1 MLDLAYK
8 DMYDNK
14 CIGSL
19 YNCTSVLCT
28 RRRLSKFG
36 RGDKRLLFI
45 SLLITVQAFFLIL
58 Q

>member
-14 CIGSL
+14 CIGFQL
-19 YNCTSVLCT
+19 DYTSVLCIC
-28 RRRLSKFG
+28 RRLSKFG